1 MRWHVTGID
10 REKTMRT
17 VTDFPRK
24 VREIENQWIT
34 LADGCRLAAR
44 IWLPEDAGA
53 DPVPAILEYLPYRKR
68 DGTIDRD
75 ALTHPYLAGHGYA
88 CVRVDM
94 RGSGESDGLMWDEYL
109 KQEQDDALEA
119 IDWIA
124 AQPWCTGKVGM
135 VGISWGGF
143 NGLQVAARRPKPL
156 KAIVTI
162 CSTDDRY
169 ADDIHYMGG
178 CLLGENL
185 GWASTMFC
193 YSSRPPDPALVGERW
208 REVWLERLENTPLLV
223 ANWLEHQRRDDFW
236 KHGSICE
243 DYSAVE
249 AAVYA
254 VGGWG
259 DGYSNA
265 VPRLL
270 ANLKCPKKGLV
281 GPWVHKYPH
290 FAVPEPRIG
299 FLQEMLRWWDQWLK
313 GIDTGIMDEPE
324 YRAYLQESERP
335 AAYYAHRKG
344 RWIAEPGWPSPG
356 IEERSWAINADGL
369 SATPGKPATLEISSP
384 QTTGLVAGEWCP
396 IWLGPESPTDQRP
409 DDAGSLCF
417 DSAALDQRLEIFGA
431 PVVELELAIDKPQG
445 VISVRLNEVFPDG
458 ASARISYGVL
468 NLSHRQSHE
477 SPSPMVPGRRTRV
490 RVQMNDIAHA
500 FAPGSRLRVA
510 VSTAYWPL
518 IWPSAAAV
526 VLTLLAGARRRRRP
540 GRAARAA
547 SLPAFPPAEAA
558 APQQSE
564 SVRKSANSRHV
575 EQDLATGETTLR
587 IVDDFGAR
595 RIRPH
600 GLEVGSVARETYT
613 IRPDDPLSAVAE
625 TRWSMTMGR
634 DDWHVRTET
643 HTRQWADRD
652 SFFIHA
658 EMAAFEGDARV
669 FHRVWDRKIPRDNV

>member
-1 MRWHVTGID
+1 M
-10 REKTMRT
+10 KT
-17 VTDFPRK
+17 VTTFPRK
-24 VREIENQWIT
+24 VREIENAWII

-44 IWLPEDAGA
+44 IWLPEDAGD

-94 RGSGESDGLMWDEYL
+94 RGNGESDGLMWDEYL
-109 KQEQDDALEA
+109 KQEQDDALEV

-124 AQPWCTGKVGM
+124 AQPWCTGKIGM

-156 KAIVTI
+156 KAVVTL

-193 YSSRPPDPALVGERW
+193 YSSRPPDPALVSNRW
-208 REVWLERLENTPLLV
+208 REMWMERLENTPLLV

-243 DYSAVE
+243 DYGAIE

-335 AAYYAHRKG
+335 AAYYARREG
-344 RWIAEPGWPSPG
+344 RWIAEPGWPSSN
-356 IEERSWAINADGL
+356 IREQSWALNAEGL
-369 SATPGKPATLEISSP
+369 APKPAPEQALVVASP
-384 QTTGLVAGEWCP
+384 QTTGLAGGEWCP

-409 DDAGSLCF
+409 DDSGSLCF
-417 DSAALDQRLEIFGA
+417 DSAPLPERLEIFGA
-431 PVVELELAIDKPQG
+431 PVVELELASDKPQG
-445 VISVRLNEVFPDG
+445 VIAVRLCEVFPDG
-458 ASARISYGVL
+458 ASARISFGVL
-468 NLSHRQSHE
+468 NLSHRESHE
-477 SPSPMVPGRRTRV
+477 RPAAMVPGQRVRV

-510 VSTAYWPL
+510 VSTAYWPM
-518 IWPSAAAV
+518 IWPSV
-526 VLTLLAGARRRRRP
+526 EPVTLTLFTGASRLALPVRP
-540 GRAARAA
+540 PRPE
-547 SLPAFPPAEAA
+547 SLPDFPPSEAA
-558 APQQSE
+558 PPQQSE
-564 SVRKSANSRHV
+564 SIRKSANSRRI

-595 RIRPH
+595 RIKPH
-600 GLEVGSVARETYT
+600 GLEVGMTARETYS
-613 IRPDDPLSAVAE
+613 IKPDDPLSAKAE
-625 TRWSMTMGR
+625 THWTMTIGR
-634 DDWHVRTET
+634 DDWRVRTET
-643 HTRQWADRD
+643 YTTQWADREN
-652 SFFIHA
+652 FFIRA
-658 EMAAFEGDARV
+658 EMEAFEGETRV
-669 FHRVWDRKIPRDNV
+669 FHRAWDRKIPRDNV